1 MLLPPPTKVSRVLK
15 VLKVLKVGGGTG
27 NGFSKVLFFYVQAEV
42 FHRFCFSNFSGS
54 GHGTGGYRI
63 RWF

>member
-27 NGFSKVLFFYVQAEV
+27 NGFSKVLFF
-42 FHRFCFSNFSGS
+42 
-54 GHGTGGYRI
+54 
-63 RWF
+63 